1 MIAPNGLA
9 ILYGF
14 ARGTVTHMTGCS
26 RFGKIV
32 LPSVNFIE
40 LIRRK
45 GQEEF
50 PIRLVGPKDAG
61 SLEDEAEKADP
72 VVFGDPTLVFVDRE
86 LEFARQIVV
95 RRTRA
100 GPDQANPLKYHN

>member
-9 ILYGF
+9 ILYGI

-72 VVFGDPTLVFVDRE
+72 VAFGDPLLSSLTVSLSLR
-86 LEFARQIVV
+86 V
-95 RRTRA
+95 R
-100 GPDQANPLKYHN
+100 